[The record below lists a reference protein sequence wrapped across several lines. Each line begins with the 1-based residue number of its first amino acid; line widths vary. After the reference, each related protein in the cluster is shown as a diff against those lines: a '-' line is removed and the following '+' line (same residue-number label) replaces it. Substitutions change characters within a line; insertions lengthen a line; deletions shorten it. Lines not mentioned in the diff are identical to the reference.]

1 MACEYEVA
9 DGVGALDR
17 VSVVAEGGD
26 EPGIFGCDEGV
37 GLGVG
42 PEDVF
47 VVGVEVDA
55 GLLGGFPF
63 CWYRGIDVGLVEDL
77 WDQLWWAV

>member
-1 MACEYEVA
+1 M
-9 DGVGALDR
+9 G
-17 VSVVAEGGD
+17 VVAEGGD
-26 EPGIFGCDEGV
+26 EPGVFGCDEFV
-37 GLGVG
+37 GFGVG

-63 CWYRGIDVGLVEDL
+63 WGDGGVDVGLVEDL
-77 WDQLWWAV
+77 WYQLRSTV